1 MAGQKNPRPAKRHLI
16 THLWESEMQYSAAS
30 VPGLKALV
38 TCTSCS
44 AELCTKRQDSSAS
57 TVLVDTHP
65 TPTTSVA
72 HSIFVFHTILTLEL
86 HIPRF
91 LMTVMTNIA
100 MGGLVTDLQIDE
112 LDKKLI
118 LTIQY
123 VCNADGIKIPWDKV
137 GAIMGEGISDGAVI
151 QHLAKLRQRML
162 SLNLSVPPPLRR
174 GGGYAIPTSSGGNL
188 GSSNSTLTK
197 YTKKGIDRKT
207 PSSAAVSRKN
217 KESLDV
223 DKASDSGVYL
233 ENTRSK
239 RVKSVSKGKRRNSK
253 VEKGESDEDEKSF
266 SDRAAGRGK
275 RRRGETSSTPRV
287 GQEKKDSKTSKPTVR
302 ARRSTIKYDE
312 LSESDSDEE
321 YEDSHSEDAEHEITE
336 EEFVAAKA
344 TFLRSESPY
353 DESESEEERN
363 DSALGFIPKKDMSN
377 SSSKIVV
384 LQIGNSKHARQFLE
398 DLESM
403 SGNETDLDSE
413 SQEEQDEMEND
424 IVQDV
429 LNANVAVS
437 KNPQMG
443 DGHTEYEKAGFN
455 QPSRG
460 GFRPLGNNFSGA
472 VAMSHTS
479 QAGAQDLS
487 HHSTYHQLNLL
498 NSAPTIP
505 IGASLNV
512 EDSTMTGVQVGT
524 YQFPDESFNN
534 QSFIGSKILPSPSF
548 QGGGYNFAGHTS
560 SGQDFAPNW
569 ISGAGDHSFPDR
581 NQISSAHTVHR
592 HSIARFDPAPASSSL
607 YVPTV
612 DGTRY
617 STPNN
622 RNRSGDKNG
631 NQQTTVSAQRANFEN
646 SPTLNS
652 DIACG
657 MNVNRY
663 SREML
668 NQTAGSNYQSHSVE
682 HDLNNEP
689 FFPVTHQRT
698 LSPSTR
704 GAVQQADGPSI
715 SMEPFSATDTTTSN
729 YDLSPLVNM
738 PVADFDSPRAY
749 SAGQVQRETQ
759 DGLGDG
765 DEYSMLDAFDFA
777 SFDADFG
784 NENTFA

>member
-1 MAGQKNPRPAKRHLI
+1 
-16 THLWESEMQYSAAS
+16 
-30 VPGLKALV
+30 
-38 TCTSCS
+38 
-44 AELCTKRQDSSAS
+44 
-57 TVLVDTHP
+57 
-65 TPTTSVA
+65 
-72 HSIFVFHTILTLEL
+72 
-86 HIPRF
+86 
-91 LMTVMTNIA
+91 MTNIA
-100 MGGLVTDLQIDE
+100 MCGLVTDLQIDE

-151 QHLAKLRQRML
+151 QHLAKLRQRMV

-207 PSSAAVSRKN
+207 SSSAAVSRKK

-223 DKASDSGVYL
+223 DKASNSGVDL

-253 VEKGESDEDEKSF
+253 VKKGESDEDEESF
-266 SDRAAGRGK
+266 SDRVAGK
-275 RRRGETSSTPRV
+275 RKRQRGETSSTPRK
-287 GQEKKDSKTSKPTVR
+287 GQEKKDANTSKPTVR

-312 LSESDSDEE
+312 LSESDPDEE
-321 YEDSHSEDAEHEITE
+321 YEDSHSEDAEITE

-344 TFLRSESPY
+344 TYLRSESPF

-363 DSALGFIPKKDMSN
+363 DSTLGFVPKKDMSN

-384 LQIGNSKHARQFLE
+384 LQIGNSKHARRFLE

-403 SGNETDLDSE
+403 SGSETDLDSE

-424 IVQDV
+424 FVQDV
-429 LNANVAVS
+429 LDANVAAS
-437 KNPQMG
+437 KNPQVG
-443 DGHTEYEKAGFN
+443 DGHTEYEKAGFD

-460 GFRPLGNNFSGA
+460 GFRSFGNNFSGA
-472 VAMSHTS
+472 VAVSHTP
-479 QAGAQDLS
+479 QAVAQDLS

-505 IGASLNV
+505 NCVRLNV
-512 EDSTMTGVQVGT
+512 EDSTMAGVQGGT

-534 QSFIGSKILPSPSF
+534 QSFMGSKILPSPSF

-569 ISGAGDHSFPDR
+569 ISGAGNHSFPDR
-581 NQISSAHTVHR
+581 NQISNAHAVYR
-592 HSIARFDPAPASSSL
+592 HSTAEFNSAPASGSL

-612 DGTRY
+612 DSSRY
-617 STPNN
+617 STPKN
-622 RNRSGDKNG
+622 RNRSGDSNG
-631 NQQTTVSAQRANFEN
+631 NQQTTVSGQHANFEN
-646 SPTLNS
+646 SPILNS
-652 DIACG
+652 GIACG
-657 MNVNRY
+657 INANRY
-663 SREML
+663 SRGML
-668 NQTAGSNYQSHSVE
+668 NQTAGSNYPSHSVE
-682 HDLNNEP
+682 HDLNNKP

-715 SMEPFSATDTTTSN
+715 SMEPFSATNTTTSN
-729 YDLSPLVNM
+729 YDLSPMDNM

-749 SAGQVQRETQ
+749 SAGQVQGDTQ